1 VNVDPHL
8 FVVLGGTGDLMRRK
22 LLRALY
28 HVFRE
33 NNIECSL
40 ILACGIETDLDDRSY
55 REIAA
60 RALVEAG
67 EAAGPELTKW
77 CELHIIYQPI
87 GAGEAGDYRAL
98 ASRIENLNAGCSPP
112 PNRIFYLALPPA
124 VVPDAIRKLGEV
136 GLNNSPGWTRVVV
149 EKPFGHDLESASEL
163 NRVLHTCFRER
174 QIYRIDH
181 YLGKETVQNLLVFRI
196 SNAIFEALWNRDR
209 IERVEITV
217 AETLGVEHRAGYY
230 EKAGA
235 VRDMIQN
242 HLTQLLTITAMELPA
257 AFDPEAIRY
266 EKAKVLAAVQPI
278 GPGDVV
284 LGQYTRG
291 VIEGAEV
298 PGYREEPGVAPD
310 SQTETFAALRL
321 WVDNWR
327 WQGVPFYLRTGK
339 RMARRSSQVVVTF
352 NSPPLAVFKQQA
364 PGGPHPNV
372 LTITL
377 QPDEGFDLDFDVKT
391 PGQEIRVVKQ
401 RLHFRYAEAFEP
413 LPEAYHTLLLDV
425 MTGDPTLF
433 VSSRWVEASWGLY
446 TPVLKNPPPLH
457 FYPAGS
463 WGPEIAGQLLAG
475 GSVGQAG
482 PRPVYRAAQDQPD
495 STG

>member
-1 VNVDPHL
+1 VKVDPHL

-22 LLRALY
+22 LLPALY

-33 NNIECSL
+33 NKIECSL
-40 ILACGIETDLDDRSY
+40 IVACGVETDLDDHSF

-60 RALVEAG
+60 HALAEAG
-67 EAAGPELTKW
+67 ETAGPELSEW
-77 CELHIIYQPI
+77 CRRYIVYQPV
-87 GAGEAGDYRAL
+87 GAGEAKDYRAL
-98 ASRIENLNAGCSPP
+98 ASRLESLKTDCAPP
-112 PNRIFYLALPPA
+112 PNRIFYLALPPT
-124 VVPDAIRKLGEV
+124 VVPGAIRKLGDA

-181 YLGKETVQNLLVFRI
+181 YLGKETVQNLLVFRF
-196 SNAIFEALWNRDR
+196 SNALFETVWNRDR
-209 IERVEITV
+209 IEQVEITV

-230 EKAGA
+230 EQAGA
-235 VRDMIQN
+235 LRDMVQN

-266 EKAKVLAAVQPI
+266 EKAKVLAAIQPI

-284 LGQYTRG
+284 FGQYTRG
-291 VIEGAEV
+291 AIDGVAV

-310 SQTETFAALRL
+310 SKTETFAALRL
-321 WVDNWR
+321 RVDNWR

-339 RMARRSSQVVVTF
+339 RLARRSSQVVVTF
-352 NSPPLAVFKQQA
+352 NTPPLSVFKRQD
-364 PGGPHPNV
+364 PSGVIHPNV

-377 QPDEGFDLDFDVKT
+377 QPDEGFDLDFDVKA
-391 PGQEIRVVKQ
+391 PGQEIRVLKQ
-401 RLHFRYAEAFEP
+401 RLHFRYSEAFAP
-413 LPEAYHTLLLDV
+413 LPAAYHTLLLDV
-425 MTGDPTLF
+425 MIGDPTLF

-446 TPVLKNPPPLH
+446 TPVLEAPPPLH
-457 FYPAGS
+457 PYAAGS
-463 WGPEIAGQLLAG
+463 WGPKEADQLLAG
-475 GSVGQAG
+475 GDVGQAC
-482 PRPVYRAAQDQPD
+482 QH
-495 STG
+495 